1 MDRDTPRST
10 PPTPPTHTTH
20 TTPTCVSCGYE
31 LTGLQVEGTCP
42 ECGSPV
48 WQPPVLHDPYMGLS
62 ITSFVCGILSLIGCF
77 AVGPFAFLPA
87 LVGVVTGE
95 IAAAKYKRS
104 TIRSSG
110 RGLAI
115 AGRIMSWIG
124 VAIGL
129 AFIGLILFALASP

>member
-1 MDRDTPRST
+1 MSPDAPPST
-10 PPTPPTHTTH
+10 PPTHPKH

-48 WQPPVLHDPYMGLS
+48 WQPPVLHDPYMALS

-129 AFIGLILFALASP
+129 AFLAVILIAMVNS